1 MLVVDTNVVAYLLV
15 EGDKTAQAR
24 ELWTKDPDWRAPR
37 LLFYELANVFCQ
49 LVKRQALALEAGRAG
64 LESAV
69 GLVRALDR
77 EPAVTR
83 VLEIAAQLH
92 LSAYDA
98 AYLAAAEALGTRLI
112 TEDTR
117 LLGVAPEI
125 ARSLTSVGS

>member
-1 MLVVDTNVVAYLLV
+1 
-15 EGDKTAQAR
+15 
-24 ELWTKDPDWRAPR
+24 
-37 LLFYELANVFCQ
+37 
-49 LVKRQALALEAGRAG
+49 
-64 LESAV
+64 
-69 GLVRALDR
+69 
-77 EPAVTR
+77 